1 MRKALPAAAF
11 ISVLLLSAAAGTQL
25 VNLATA
31 NPVSGPPDASTKPP
45 TVTIFST
52 IVNGNNVSINFK
64 VNVGESAT
72 AQSTRIDTVYYIA
85 DWNQNETY
93 IYRYYNFEEN
103 LFDTQRRTEFSYKLN
118 ITAIPEGNHTIT
130 VYALEYGFYESGIG
144 FFITG
149 FSSVNFTIDTMP
161 PNVSVL
167 SVESITYGTSDVPLN
182 FTISEPAS
190 KISYVLDNQDNVTID
205 GNTTLT
211 GLPIGVHNVT
221 VYAWDAAGNVGASET
236 ITFTVT
242 EPKPESFPTAPVAAA
257 SVASIAVVGVGLLV
271 YFRKRHH

>member
-221 VYAWDAAGNVGASET
+221 V
-236 ITFTVT
+236 
-242 EPKPESFPTAPVAAA
+242 
-257 SVASIAVVGVGLLV
+257 
-271 YFRKRHH
+271 